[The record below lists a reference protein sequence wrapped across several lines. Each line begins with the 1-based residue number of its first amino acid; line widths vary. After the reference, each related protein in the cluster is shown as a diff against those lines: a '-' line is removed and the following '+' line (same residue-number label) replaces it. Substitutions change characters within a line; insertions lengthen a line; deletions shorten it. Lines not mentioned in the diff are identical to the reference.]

1 MFWPAYPWSTDPTD
15 RKDRTVFGLAGLGN
29 MWQVICCH
37 VWMWCFGVASLA
49 IATEPPITALAFDPD
64 GRSILAASQ
73 SGLVEHAWPLLE
85 PQRRMGSSLVSIHS
99 LAFSPDGS
107 KLAVGGGT
115 PAEQGVVEIRSWPEG
130 EVLCTVDGHSDT
142 VQSVTWR
149 NNDVF
154 ATASLD
160 HEVVL
165 WRVGETHP
173 IRRFRGHSKG
183 VTTIEFMA
191 DGALI
196 VSGALDQNIRIW
208 NVETGELVRTL
219 NNHTRAIHELRKR
232 PQVNDSQ
239 TRRLPMLVS
248 VSDDRTVR
256 LWQPTIGRLVRFCR
270 LDVVPL
276 SVAWQTN
283 GVWLTVACD
292 DGSVR
297 NIHPDTME
305 VLSVTSA
312 AQAWLYAI
320 RAHPTDGSLAVGSR
334 EGQLR
339 RLSNEQIIPLPIST
353 P

>member
-1 MFWPAYPWSTDPTD
+1 MFRPAVPWS
-15 RKDRTVFGLAGLGN
+15 FGSADWTAFAKAALGHR
-29 MWQVICCH
+29 WQLVCCQ
-37 VWMWCFGVASLA
+37 VWMCCCLMASLVFA
-49 IATEPPITALAFDPD
+49 AEPPITALAFDPD
-64 GRSILAASQ
+64 GRSVVAASQ
-73 SGLVEHAWPLLE
+73 SDLVEHSWPQIE
-85 PQRRMGSSLVSIHS
+85 SQRRFDTALVSIQS

-115 PAEQGVVEIRSWPEG
+115 PAEQGIVEIRSWPKG
-130 EVLCTVDGHSDT
+130 EVLCTVDGHTDT

-149 NNDVF
+149 NNKVF

-165 WRVGETHP
+165 WRVGETRA

-183 VTTIEFMA
+183 VTTIEFLA
-191 DGALI
+191 DGTLI
-196 VSGALDQNIRIW
+196 ASGALDQSIRVW

-232 PQVNDSQ
+232 PQDHDSQ
-239 TRRLPMLVS
+239 AGGLPVLVS

-256 LWQPTIGRLVRFCR
+256 IWQPTIGRLVRFCR

-276 SVAWQTN
+276 SVAWHAD
-283 GVWLTVACD
+283 GVWLVVACD

-305 VLSVTSA
+305 VRRVTSVS
-312 AQAWLYAI
+312 QAWLYVI
-320 RAHPTDGSLAVGSR
+320 RTHPTDGSLVVGSR

-339 RLSNEQIIPLPIST
+339 RLHNEQIIPFPI
-353 P
+353 PKP